1 MNKLIYLGMPILEI
15 SKKIKNEFLY
25 DFIKPKYGDK
35 AGLCYMNTDKFVV
48 QIKTKRIYKDTAY
61 RVKKKDLMFKII
73 KLKES
78 YQQVEI
84 KE

>member
-15 SKKIKNEFLY
+15 SKKIINEFLY
-25 DFIKPKYGDK
+25 DFIKPKYSDK
-35 AGLCYMNTDKFVV
+35 AGLCYMNTDNFIV
-48 QIKTKRIYKDTAY
+48 QIKTKRIYEDTAY
-61 RVKKKDLMFKII
+61 GVKKKDLIFKII

-78 YQQVEI
+78 HQQVEI